1 MHALHPEAQDD
12 FAAFVAS
19 LRLPAVFEV
28 AQPTCRCRRSQV
40 AGQVDHTD
48 HTAKVWK
55 TGVVDARA
63 LAFTTLSEG

>member
-1 MHALHPEAQDD
+1 MHTSHPEAQDD

-28 AQPTCRCRRSQV
+28 AQPTCRCRRSKAAEQ
-40 AGQVDHTD
+40 AD

-63 LAFTTLSEG
+63 LAFTTLSED